1 MTSRF
6 DLEQQ
11 IMSCW
16 NVCEDIKA
24 VYRQY
29 DFRSPSED
37 EMMNVLIGLEQ
48 LYQLKFEQMFNTFET
63 LIRER
68 KIV

>member
-1 MTSRF
+1 MVDRF
-6 DLEQQ
+6 DLEQH

-16 NVCEDIKA
+16 NVCEDIKV
-24 VYRQY
+24 VYSQY
-29 DFRSPSED
+29 DHKSPSED
-37 EMMNVLIGLEQ
+37 EMMNLLIGLEQ
-48 LYQLKFEQMFNTFET
+48 LYQLKFQQLFDTFET

>member
-1 MTSRF
+1 MVDRF
-6 DLEQQ
+6 DLEQH

-16 NVCEDIKA
+16 NVCEDIKV

-29 DFRSPSED
+29 DYSSPSED
-37 EMMNVLIGLEQ
+37 EMMNLLIGLEQ
-48 LYQLKFEQMFNTFET
+48 LYQLKFQQLFDTFET